1 MHYVVSETL
10 GRNAPRTAFHSL
22 VTCGIM
28 SDHVTM
34 LLCIHVPMRSM
45 KAFMPPLG
53 SAVAGPPA
61 RLASPREFLAF
72 SWQECEISV
81 HYAVEEYVATPSR
94 PGERERRLGARE
106 REINN

>member
-45 KAFMPPLG
+45 KAFMP
-53 SAVAGPPA
+53 
-61 RLASPREFLAF
+61 RLAQL
-72 SWQECEISV
+72 WQ
-81 HYAVEEYVATPSR
+81 ALP
-94 PGERERRLGARE
+94 PGWHLLE
-106 REINN
+106 NS